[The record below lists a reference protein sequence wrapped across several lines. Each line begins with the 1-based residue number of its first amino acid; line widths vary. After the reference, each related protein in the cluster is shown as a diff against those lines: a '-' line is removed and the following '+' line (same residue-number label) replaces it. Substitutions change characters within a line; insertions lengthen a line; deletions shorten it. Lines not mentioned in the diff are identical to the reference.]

1 MSDKEMNL
9 AILNKLYDIADKV
22 FNEGVNVK
30 EGNYTASDL
39 AKMKDSAFKDGYLET
54 ENKKVYDYSAQ
65 KIVEKDCFIAPMASV
80 NVLSFVCSF
89 CVVQIFALV
98 AKFEKLASIGS
109 KKRMFIKQKDNNEVL
124 CTVKVLIN
132 KYYSKLSLHC
142 ANDDLRP
149 AMKNVCLDI
158 RNGRAAAS
166 DGHTMMI
173 KGLDV
178 VSTEHFTY
186 DYNLPLV
193 NGKDFKKMCSL
204 AKSGS
209 TLTCKLVR
217 EPNGNTYWVSECCG
231 YYSKTEAY
239 RYVNYS
245 SVLPKISPD
254 NLCTINEKTWKGIS
268 KWLKRNKCFNSIGI
282 VIIKHKE
289 NDNRITF
296 TINGMYDNHDGIEI
310 SCECENIP
318 NKNFAIGLKIDS
330 LLRFENFNFALGRYS
345 NEALVYVGSLE
356 VGMMM
361 SMYIDDEYDGFKLS
375 DGYIGAYDYCGF
387 AESFDMPTN
396 EPIEDVIPA
405 KVDNVTTEKK
415 ECATEDKTEQTDF
428 KRDITSKIIICGIP
442 SYKDSAP
449 AKDVADTKVDAP
461 DASNAPAKVVSLD
474 KSSNKF
480 SFDAI
485 GVNVGDA
492 LTFIDGTK
500 VIAAENNKIIFCG
513 ELFTLSGF
521 CKEFM
526 PDDKRT
532 KSNSYR
538 GCAFFFKDGVKLE
551 KLFKDAQKKSLVS
564 SKEEIAAIPDGTPS
578 EPIDCKEKVFIDSE
592 NKVAY
597 KVWGYNTIKYPH
609 YLYTEI
615 KADGSFIW
623 HGGTEKSEFEEMISH
638 CSVIEYAD
646 ENTIMDVI
654 HTYLNSVPNEY
665 QASEKCT
672 ERTIAPSA
680 KVVAIS
686 IGVPVCLYIP
696 PNNMRLDI
704 AANNPFNAVV
714 GDCLCGVGKV
724 VHTLPLPPPWSKRM
738 SELITYTNFYNTS

>member
-1 MSDKEMNL
+1 MNEKEMNM
-9 AILNKLYDIADKV
+9 AILNKLYEIADKV

-39 AKMKDSAFKDGYLET
+39 AKMKDSAFKDGYLKT
-54 ENKKVYDYSAQ
+54 EKKSYKNECNKQ
-65 KIVEKDCFIAPMASV
+65 VEKDCFIAPMASV

-149 AMKNVCLDI
+149 IMRNVCLDI
-158 RNGRAAAS
+158 RNGRVAAS
-166 DGHTMMI
+166 DGHTMLI
-173 KGLDV
+173 NGLDV
-178 VSTEHFTY
+178 VSTEHFSY

-231 YYSKTEAY
+231 YYSKTEAN

-268 KWLKRNKCFNSIGI
+268 KWLKKNKGFNSIGL

-310 SCECENIP
+310 SCECENVP
-318 NKNFAIGLKIDS
+318 NKNFSIGLKIDS

-345 NEALVYVGSLE
+345 TEALVYVGSLE

-361 SMYIDDEYDGFKLS
+361 PMYIDDEYDGFKLS

-405 KVDNVTTEKK
+405 KVDNVTTEEK

-449 AKDVADTKVDAP
+449 AKIVP
-461 DASNAPAKVVSLD
+461 LD
-474 KSSNKF
+474 KHSNKF

-485 GVNVGDA
+485 GVNVGDK
-492 LTFIDGTK
+492 LTFVDGTE

-526 PDDKRT
+526 PDNKRT

-551 KLFKDAQKKSLVS
+551 KLFKDAQKKSLI
-564 SKEEIAAIPDGTPS
+564 SKEEIAAVPDDTL
-578 EPIDCKEKVFIDSE
+578 D
-592 NKVAY
+592 
-597 KVWGYNTIKYPH
+597 
-609 YLYTEI
+609 
-615 KADGSFIW
+615 
-623 HGGTEKSEFEEMISH
+623 
-638 CSVIEYAD
+638 
-646 ENTIMDVI
+646 
-654 HTYLNSVPNEY
+654 SVPNEH

-672 ERTIAPSA
+672 ERTITPPANENVSEHKEMASTA
-680 KVVAIS
+680 KVVTIS

-704 AANNPFNAVV
+704 AANKPLNAAV

-724 VHTLPLPPPWSKRM
+724 VHTLPLPPPRSKGM
-738 SELITYTNFYNTS
+738 SKITKVNQLIKKQKWKRIFVYLADLHSEMANAIDL

>member
-1 MSDKEMNL
+1 MNEKEMNM
-9 AILNKLYDIADKV
+9 AILNKLYEIADKV

-54 ENKKVYDYSAQ
+54 ENKKVYNYSAQ

-109 KKRMFIKQKDNNEVL
+109 KKRMFTKQKDNNEVL

-149 AMKNVCLDI
+149 IMRNVCLDI

-166 DGHTMMI
+166 DGHTMLI

-178 VSTEHFTY
+178 VSTEHFAY

-268 KWLKRNKCFNSIGI
+268 KLLKKNKGFNSIGL

-310 SCECENIP
+310 SCECENVP

-330 LLRFENFNFALGRYS
+330 LLRFENFNFALGRYA

-356 VGMMM
+356 VGIMMPM
-361 SMYIDDEYDGFKLS
+361 NIDDEYDGFKLS
-375 DGYIGAYDYCGF
+375 DGNIGAYDYCGF
-387 AESFDMPTN
+387 ADSFDMPTN
-396 EPIEDVIPA
+396 EPTEDVIPA
-405 KVDNVTTEKK
+405 KVDNVTTEEK

-449 AKDVADTKVDAP
+449 AKDVAETKVDSP
-461 DASNAPAKVVSLD
+461 DAPNAPANVVQLD

-480 SFDAI
+480 SFDAV
-485 GVNVGDA
+485 GVNVGDK
-492 LTFIDGTK
+492 LTFVDGTE
-500 VIAAENNKIIFCG
+500 VIAAEDNKVSFCG

-526 PDDKRT
+526 PDEKRT

-551 KLFKDAQKKSLVS
+551 KLFKEQQKKSLVS
-564 SKEEIAAIPDGTPS
+564 KEEIAAVPDDTL
-578 EPIDCKEKVFIDSE
+578 D
-592 NKVAY
+592 
-597 KVWGYNTIKYPH
+597 
-609 YLYTEI
+609 
-615 KADGSFIW
+615 
-623 HGGTEKSEFEEMISH
+623 
-638 CSVIEYAD
+638 
-646 ENTIMDVI
+646 
-654 HTYLNSVPNEY
+654 SVPNEHL
-665 QASEKCT
+665 ASEKCT
-672 ERTIAPSA
+672 ERTIIPPTNENVSEHKETASTA

-686 IGVPVCLYIP
+686 IGVPSCLDIP

-704 AANNPFNAVV
+704 AANKPLNAAV

-724 VHTLPLPPPWSKRM
+724 VHTLPLPPPRSKEM

>member
-9 AILNKLYDIADKV
+9 AILNKLYEIADKV

-39 AKMKDSAFKDGYLET
+39 AKMRDSAFKDGYLKTET
-54 ENKKVYDYSAQ
+54 KSYKNECNKQ
-65 KIVEKDCFIAPMASV
+65 VEKDCFIAPMASV

-158 RNGRAAAS
+158 RNGRVAAS

-217 EPNGNTYWVSECCG
+217 EPNGNKYWVSECCG
-231 YYSKTEAY
+231 YYSKTEEN

-245 SVLPKISPD
+245 SVLPKINTD

-268 KWLKRNKCFNSIGI
+268 KWLKKNKGFNSIGL

-310 SCECENIP
+310 SCECENVP

-330 LLRFENFNFALGRYS
+330 LLRFENFNFALGRYA

-361 SMYIDDEYDGFKLS
+361 PMYIDDEYDGFKLS

-396 EPIEDVIPA
+396 KPTEDVILA
-405 KVDNVTTEKK
+405 KVDNVTTEEK

-449 AKDVADTKVDAP
+449 AKDVAETKVDSP
-461 DASNAPAKVVSLD
+461 DAPNAPANVVPLD
-474 KSSNKF
+474 KPSNKF

-500 VIAAENNKIIFCG
+500 VIAAENNKITFCD

-521 CKEFM
+521 CKEFI

-551 KLFKDAQKKSLVS
+551 KLFKEQQKKSLVS
-564 SKEEIAAIPDGTPS
+564 SKEEITAVPDDTL
-578 EPIDCKEKVFIDSE
+578 D
-592 NKVAY
+592 
-597 KVWGYNTIKYPH
+597 
-609 YLYTEI
+609 
-615 KADGSFIW
+615 
-623 HGGTEKSEFEEMISH
+623 
-638 CSVIEYAD
+638 
-646 ENTIMDVI
+646 
-654 HTYLNSVPNEY
+654 SVPNEHL
-665 QASEKCT
+665 ASEKCT
-672 ERTIAPSA
+672 ERTIIPLAKENVSERKKTASTA

-686 IGVPVCLYIP
+686 IGVTSCLDIP

-704 AANNPFNAVV
+704 AAIKPLNAAV

-724 VHTLPLPPPWSKRM
+724 VHTLPLPPPRSKRM
-738 SELITYTNFYNTS
+738 SELITYTNLYNTS

>member
-9 AILNKLYDIADKV
+9 AILNKLYEIADKV

-54 ENKKVYDYSAQ
+54 ENKKVYDYSTQ

-109 KKRMFIKQKDNNEVL
+109 KKRMFIKQKDNNDVL

-149 AMKNVCLDI
+149 VMRNICLDI

-178 VSTEHFTY
+178 VRTEHFAY

-204 AKSGS
+204 AKSGN

-217 EPNGNTYWVSECCG
+217 EPNGNKYWVSECCG
-231 YYSKTEAY
+231 YYSKTEAN

-268 KWLKRNKCFNSIGI
+268 KWLKKNKGFNSIGI

-310 SCECENIP
+310 SCECENVP
-318 NKNFAIGLKIDS
+318 NKNFAIGLKIYS
-330 LLRFENFNFALGRYS
+330 LLRFENFHFALGRYS
-345 NEALVYVGSLE
+345 TEALVYVGSLE

-361 SMYIDDEYDGFKLS
+361 PMYIDDEYDGFKLS

-387 AESFDMPTN
+387 AESFYMPTN
-396 EPIEDVIPA
+396 EPTEDVIPS
-405 KVDNVTTEKK
+405 KVDNVTTEEK
-415 ECATEDKTEQTDF
+415 ECATEEKTEQTN
-428 KRDITSKIIICGIP
+428 K
-442 SYKDSAP
+442 SAKFVP
-449 AKDVADTKVDAP
+449 
-461 DASNAPAKVVSLD
+461 LD

-480 SFDAI
+480 SFDSI
-485 GVNVGDA
+485 GVNVGDK
-492 LTFIDGTK
+492 LTFVDGTE

-526 PDDKRT
+526 PDEKRT

-564 SKEEIAAIPDGTPS
+564 SKEEIAAVPDDTL
-578 EPIDCKEKVFIDSE
+578 D
-592 NKVAY
+592 
-597 KVWGYNTIKYPH
+597 
-609 YLYTEI
+609 
-615 KADGSFIW
+615 
-623 HGGTEKSEFEEMISH
+623 
-638 CSVIEYAD
+638 
-646 ENTIMDVI
+646 
-654 HTYLNSVPNEY
+654 SVPNEHL
-665 QASEKCT
+665 ASEKCT
-672 ERTIAPSA
+672 EQTITPLTKENVSERKETVSAA

-686 IGVPVCLYIP
+686 IGVPSCLDIP

-704 AANNPFNAVV
+704 AANKPFPTSV

-724 VHTLPLPPPWSKRM
+724 VHTLPLPPPRSKEM

>member
-9 AILNKLYDIADKV
+9 AILNKLYEIADKV

-65 KIVEKDCFIAPMASV
+65 KIVEKDCFVAPMASV

-149 AMKNVCLDI
+149 SMKNVCLDI

-166 DGHTMMI
+166 DGHTMLI

-231 YYSKTEAY
+231 YYSKTEAN

-268 KWLKRNKCFNSIGI
+268 KWLKKNKGFNSIGL

-310 SCECENIP
+310 SCECENVP

-330 LLRFENFNFALGRYS
+330 LLRFENFNFALGRYA

-361 SMYIDDEYDGFKLS
+361 PMYIDDEYDGFKLS
-375 DGYIGAYDYCGF
+375 DGCIGVYDYCGF
-387 AESFDMPTN
+387 GETFDMPTN
-396 EPIEDVIPA
+396 KPTEDVIPT

-415 ECATEDKTEQTDF
+415 ECATEEKTEQTN
-428 KRDITSKIIICGIP
+428 K
-442 SYKDSAP
+442 
-449 AKDVADTKVDAP
+449 
-461 DASNAPAKVVSLD
+461 PAKVVSLD
-474 KSSNKF
+474 KHSNKF
-480 SFDAI
+480 SFAAI
-485 GVNVGDA
+485 GVNVGDT

-500 VIAAENNKIIFCG
+500 VIAAENNKVSFCG

-526 PDDKRT
+526 PNDKRT

-538 GCAFFFKDGVKLE
+538 GCAFFLKDGVKLE
-551 KLFKDAQKKSLVS
+551 KLFKEHQKKSLVS
-564 SKEEIAAIPDGTPS
+564 SKEEIAAVHDNTPS
-578 EPIDCKEKVFIDSE
+578 EPIDWKGKVFIDFK
-592 NKVAY
+592 NKLAY
-597 KVWGYNTIKYPH
+597 KVSGYNTIKYPH

-615 KADGSFIW
+615 RADGSFLW
-623 HGGTEKSEFEEMISH
+623 HGGAEKSEFEEMISH
-638 CSVIEYAD
+638 CMVVEYTD
-646 ENTIMDVI
+646 ENTIMDMI
-654 HTYLNSVPNEY
+654 HTYLNSVPNEH
-665 QASEKCT
+665 QTSEKCT
-672 ERTIAPSA
+672 ERTITPLANENVSECKETTSTA

-686 IGVPVCLYIP
+686 IGVPVCLDIP

-704 AANNPFNAVV
+704 AANKPLNAAV

-724 VHTLPLPPPWSKRM
+724 VHTLPLPPPRSKEM
-738 SELITYTNFYNTS
+738 SEITKVNQLIKKQKWKRIFVYLADLHSEMANAIDL